1 MARSFCG
8 KSWALLVM
16 IKRDGGEEERGSRRY
31 REKDALMERK
41 QTRTC
46 GKKCIFFG
54 SPSSTATDP
63 LPLSFAPRTA
73 SILASTNYPDSVSI
87 NLGTT
92 SLSSNMSTNSYK
104 YSVILPTYQERR
116 NLPIVIWLLARTFTE
131 QRLEWE
137 VIVVDDASPDGT
149 LEVAKELQAVYGENR
164 IVRRRYLP

>member
-1 MARSFCG
+1 
-8 KSWALLVM
+8 
-16 IKRDGGEEERGSRRY
+16 
-31 REKDALMERK
+31 
-41 QTRTC
+41 
-46 GKKCIFFG
+46 
-54 SPSSTATDP
+54 
-63 LPLSFAPRTA
+63 
-73 SILASTNYPDSVSI
+73 
-87 NLGTT
+87 
-92 SLSSNMSTNSYK
+92 MSTNSYK